1 MITVSTSKIA
11 ARNYHHGDLR
21 TALIEAGLTAL
32 KDADADAVSLRE
44 LARKVGVS
52 ATAVYRHFPD
62 KKALLAALAAEG
74 IARLGTV
81 QRIASEQAGGGGA
94 GFAATGQ
101 AYVRFAL
108 DNPALFRL
116 AFTHGDHADGAMTA
130 DDEAWR
136 MLRAYAESF
145 AGADARRL
153 QLQAWAVAHG
163 LAMLMLDGLI
173 PADDDLIKSV
183 IDQQT
188 LFVQRP
194 EAICPVPQ
202 SPQD

>member
-21 TALIEAGLTAL
+21 TSLIEAGLSAL
-32 KDADADAVSLRE
+32 EGTDADAVSLRE

-74 IARLGTV
+74 IARLGTA

-116 AFTHGDHADGAMTA
+116 AFTHGDHAGGSMIAN
-130 DDEAWR
+130 DEAWQL
-136 MLRAYAESF
+136 LRTYAESF
-145 AGADARRL
+145 AGTDARRL

-173 PADDDLIKSV
+173 PADDKLIKSV

-188 LFVQRP
+188 LFPAQP
-194 EAICPVPQ
+194 GSSSDA
-202 SPQD
+202 SP